1 MAQALRLYFQRSLQR
16 DALCDRSPGSP
27 LAAHGRQRKIL
38 LVRAKRGDETVISDH
53 RDAEVVHVH
62 RSASGKATDVVV
74 AASHVPERGIV
85 PVRTTHLAKPCQIV
99 AALTDPIEH
108 LNQIGTASGRENV

>member
-1 MAQALRLYFQRSLQR
+1 MLPATCLSLATRTRVAASSLGPALPGNRASAQALLLYLQRSFQR

-74 AASHVPERGIV
+74 AASHVPDRKSV
-85 PVRTTHLAKPCQIV
+85 V
-99 AALTDPIEH
+99 
-108 LNQIGTASGRENV
+108 SGKSV